1 MKRTVFCAM
10 VFLLA
15 LPGLAAAASL
25 TWTLEAQTNAAGVIS
40 GNFDYDAGGNKFSN
54 INITGALV
62 SFDQIIS
69 YNAGTATLTFT
80 NSDTDNLTVVVD
92 QNAPLTPF
100 GGSFSIIN
108 GTEFRA
114 SNSSFRTILSGTLSA
129 PNPEPVP
136 EPSTLL
142 LLGSGL
148 VGLVA
153 LKRRRT

>member
-15 LPGLAAAASL
+15 FPGLATAASL
-25 TWTLEAQTNAAGVIS
+25 TWTLDATTNNAGIIS
-40 GNFDYDAGGNKFSN
+40 GNFDYDAGNNSFSN

-62 SFDQIIS
+62 SFDQLNA
-69 YNAGTATLTFT
+69 YNPGTATLTFT
-80 NSDTDNLTVVVD
+80 NLDNDNLTVVVD

-100 GGSFSIIN
+100 GGSFSIIS
-108 GTEFRA
+108 GTEFRN
-114 SNSSFRTILSGTLSA
+114 SNSSFRTIESDTLSA
-129 PNPEPVP
+129 PVPVPAP

-153 LKRRRT
+153 LTRRRA